1 MKQVV
6 YSKLKLRQLNQAANG
21 GAMDTQT
28 TGLTNSMMGGGLGV
42 KQLQVFRIILMN
54 GETQILF
61 YVLFF

>member
-42 KQLQVFRIILMN
+42 TITSLN
-54 GETQILF
+54 GETQILLYF
-61 YVLFF
+61 HILFL